1 MNRIWIPF
9 TVLVL
14 ALSSCGQSPEEI
26 EQARLAAEA
35 AESAKLETE
44 VGEMARGMFKPLS
57 ASADLNPDNALTPAK
72 VKLGKVLYFDK
83 RLSMNNKQS
92 CNTCH
97 NLNTYGVDNLPT
109 SPGDAGKNGDRNSPT
124 SFNAALHTMQF
135 HDGRANDVEEQAGMP
150 ITNPVEMA
158 IPSEDFLMKRLSDIA
173 IYKKL
178 FAEAF
183 PEEQAPITYKNL
195 SKAIGAFERTL
206 LTPSK
211 WDDYLSGQAEALTLA
226 EKKGLQAFINAGCTS
241 CHSGELLG
249 GNTFQKFGVFHD
261 YWTYTKSTKI
271 DEGRAAVTKNE
282 ADKYMF
288 KTPSLRNVAKTAPYF
303 HDGSVA
309 DLNEA
314 VKIMAKV
321 NLNKDLKDD
330 EVSSIVTFLEALTGE
345 LPEETKQEPLEL
357 L

>member
-109 SPGDAGKNGDRNSPT
+109 SPGDAGKKWRP
-124 SFNAALHTMQF
+124 QF
-135 HDGRANDVEEQAGMP
+135 SYIVQCSATH
-150 ITNPVEMA
+150 
-158 IPSEDFLMKRLSDIA
+158 
-173 IYKKL
+173 
-178 FAEAF
+178 
-183 PEEQAPITYKNL
+183 
-195 SKAIGAFERTL
+195 
-206 LTPSK
+206 
-211 WDDYLSGQAEALTLA
+211 
-226 EKKGLQAFINAGCTS
+226 
-241 CHSGELLG
+241 H
-249 GNTFQKFGVFHD
+249 
-261 YWTYTKSTKI
+261 
-271 DEGRAAVTKNE
+271 AV
-282 ADKYMF
+282 
-288 KTPSLRNVAKTAPYF
+288 S
-303 HDGSVA
+303 
-309 DLNEA
+309 
-314 VKIMAKV
+314 
-321 NLNKDLKDD
+321 
-330 EVSSIVTFLEALTGE
+330 
-345 LPEETKQEPLEL
+345 
-357 L
+357 

>member
-1 MNRIWIPF
+1 
-9 TVLVL
+9 
-14 ALSSCGQSPEEI
+14 
-26 EQARLAAEA
+26 
-35 AESAKLETE
+35 
-44 VGEMARGMFKPLS
+44 
-57 ASADLNPDNALTPAK
+57 
-72 VKLGKVLYFDK
+72 
-83 RLSMNNKQS
+83 
-92 CNTCH
+92 
-97 NLNTYGVDNLPT
+97 
-109 SPGDAGKNGDRNSPT
+109 
-124 SFNAALHTMQF
+124 
-135 HDGRANDVEEQAGMP
+135 
-150 ITNPVEMA
+150 
-158 IPSEDFLMKRLSDIA
+158 
-173 IYKKL
+173 L

-321 NLNKDLKDD
+321 NLNKDLKDG